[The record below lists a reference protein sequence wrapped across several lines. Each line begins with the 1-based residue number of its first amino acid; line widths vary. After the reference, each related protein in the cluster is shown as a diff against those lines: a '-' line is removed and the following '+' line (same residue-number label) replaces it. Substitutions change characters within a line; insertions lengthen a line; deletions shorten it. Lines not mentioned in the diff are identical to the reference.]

1 MSRPNFDI
9 GLFEHPEQPVGFSDR
24 KKLSENKSTPHF
36 RELMR
41 LEIPPKVDTPTAV
54 AKQFVAAEKSPQE
67 RTIMHSRIQNRLIR
81 HRFTGSTSL
90 NARDVIREA
99 SILLPG
105 KNFSQDVDRMFV
117 GVDSAIRAILADQQ
131 SFQQTHQENELQRFY
146 FDDVLD
152 AHHAIDYIDVR
163 MEQKDDGSVEVKE
176 IRFVQVKTRDI
187 SDDERSKILLDHKKY
202 LAQLSSKSDVV
213 RSERTR
219 VVEHIRSGKFF
230 EFDSKDKTRKDIDIA
245 DRIFQDFFGVV
256 DDILSSPQPVS
267 DERVKIWIEMFGFTK
282 ADFFVFASL
291 LTGDV
296 STSSI
301 AKKITDMYGMDL
313 SQQKLLQESM
323 LMWLE
328 EVDLDSI
335 HLPSLAPL
343 VSVKKI
349 LSKADFVSVI
359 HHGNQVEEIPLT
371 IGSDKAIH
379 LIPRIAS

>member
-1 MSRPNFDI
+1 MAKALVRKNFGRVQHILQVPNLIEIQKHSFERFLQKDVPAVKRDDL
-9 GLFEHPEQPVGFSDR
+9 GLQAAFTSVFP
-24 KKLSENKSTPHF
+24 
-36 RELMR
+36 
-41 LEIPPKVDTPTAV
+41 IVDYNET
-54 AKQFVAAEKSPQE
+54 
-67 RTIMHSRIQNRLIR
+67 
-81 HRFTGSTSL
+81 
-90 NARDVIREA
+90 A
-99 SILLPG
+99 SIEFIEYIVGQHKYDARESLQKGINYAAPLKIKVKLNLWEKNESGKKRLKESKEEEVYLGELPLMTDTG
-105 KNFSQDVDRMFV
+105 TFIIN
-117 GVDSAIRAILADQQ
+117 G
-131 SFQQTHQENELQRFY
+131 TE
-146 FDDVLD
+146 
-152 AHHAIDYIDVR
+152 
-163 MEQKDDGSVEVKE
+163 
-176 IRFVQVKTRDI
+176 
-187 SDDERSKILLDHKKY
+187 
-202 LAQLSSKSDVV
+202 
-213 RSERTR
+213 R
-219 VVEHIRSGKFF
+219 VVVSQLHRSPGVFFSHEKGKTLSGRALYSARIIPARGSWFDF